1 MKRLEASNETWVQIV
16 EIWLKGNG
24 NIMENLQS
32 LGEKNCIISPFW
44 PSIFNH
50 FSIWNPALM
59 NTSPNYIRY

>member
-32 LGEKNCIISPFW
+32 LGEKNCIISPF
-44 PSIFNH
+44 
-50 FSIWNPALM
+50 
-59 NTSPNYIRY
+59 